1 MYYNSYDE
9 ALRASCKDTTMLA
22 LHMIDHPDSYN
33 AVLYNGRVVQWVG
46 FGYMKTP
53 GHPSSH
59 QTIQRQQPFMD
70 HYATHGYVPIFQTFK
85 DGLVKFL
92 GNYTLKSF
100 KKKLSFGGFQYYE
113 YTFTKLS
120 GSLHN

>member
-9 ALRASCKDTTMLA
+9 AVSACCRDKTMLT

-59 QTIQRQQPFMD
+59 QTLIRQYEFIDPYTKQGF
-70 HYATHGYVPIFQTFK
+70 VPIFQTFK

-113 YTFTKLS
+113 YMFAKIS
-120 GSLHN
+120 MIN

>member
-1 MYYNSYDE
+1 MYYKSYDE
-9 ALRASCKDTTMLA
+9 AVTASCQATTTLK

-33 AVLYNGRVVQWVG
+33 EVLFNGRVVQWVG

-59 QTIQRQQPFMD
+59 QNLKRQQVFMD
-70 HYATHGYVPIFQTFK
+70 EYVKQGFVPIFQTFN
-85 DGLVKFL
+85 DGFVKFL

-113 YTFTKLS
+113 YMFAIIPPGK
-120 GSLHN
+120 